1 MKLHDINLLDD
12 SYTYSTSYR
21 FCFPFTLAPFT
32 TVGPLNGD
40 FSKAIS
46 FMWHRKSRQHLEDLH
61 HEVMQAATEHKLV
74 RLYRFSVLACTFR
87 DTYKGERG
95 TVAAL
100 KMFADGA
107 EYGGDND
114 FPFSPFVLSCLR
126 SFAPTLM
133 PNPDE
138 LEKARRIWV
147 EGRCSVTKDS
157 PTPKADTKQDRTIK
171 LDGYCR
177 FEHEQ
182 RRPLAS
188 DARERPNRP
197 CPWRHC

>member
-21 FCFPFTLAPFT
+21 FCFPFTFAPFT

-74 RLYRFSVLACTFR
+74 RLYRFSVLAFTFR

-95 TVAAL
+95 TVAAP
-100 KMFADGA
+100 K
-107 EYGGDND
+107 
-114 FPFSPFVLSCLR
+114 CLR
-126 SFAPTLM
+126 TAQSMVATMTFRSLLLCCP
-133 PNPDE
+133 
-138 LEKARRIWV
+138 V
-147 EGRCSVTKDS
+147 CGRSRQ
-157 PTPKADTKQDRTIK
+157 P
-171 LDGYCR
+171 
-177 FEHEQ
+177 
-182 RRPLAS
+182 
-188 DARERPNRP
+188 
-197 CPWRHC
+197 